1 MFQISGTATVNGTS
15 INPTILDFRTL
26 CIRTLKIVA
35 YTRYTI
41 KNYSSI
47 GVIKLIEMV
56 VHMVTLSITITG
68 ELLIGT

>member
-41 KNYSSI
+41 KNYSCAHLGLFDATSDFSI
-47 GVIKLIEMV
+47 YKDM
-56 VHMVTLSITITG
+56 
-68 ELLIGT
+68 